1 MRSVFVTGGS
11 GFIGQHLA
19 YARRPRRSRSC
30 ACSLIELPWRVLP
43 LSGTPPTHLREVI
56 ALLGQECTVV
66 DDLGRREPGYTPVVS
81 VRDGLRELSAEDE
94 RV

>member
-1 MRSVFVTGGS
+1 
-11 GFIGQHLA
+11 
-19 YARRPRRSRSC
+19 
-30 ACSLIELPWRVLP
+30 VLP

-81 VRDGLRELSAEDE
+81 VRDGLRELSAEYE